1 MHRHD
6 YQRPAPRTP
15 RIPFAL
21 LRVLLPRAERD
32 ELLADVRAEFAARG
46 AANGDASARRWL
58 WWQTLRSAPALLGW
72 SWWRERTGFEP
83 LANTYRPGGPML
95 QTWIADARY
104 AVRRL
109 RARPT
114 YTILAVLTLALGIG
128 GTTAVFG
135 IARPLL
141 LDPLPYA
148 NADEVVTFWMPYWW
162 TEEEYLFLRDKFS
175 GFSAVGAQRPGD
187 VTMREGDAPSRLIP
201 GRQVTAELFDV
212 LGARPMLG
220 RSFRKGDD
228 VQGAEPIA
236 VISYGLWQELG
247 GEPSVIGRRIT
258 LDGTPRTVVGVMPRG
273 FWYPDP
279 AARIWI
285 PKQLDPQGRN
295 GSFELV
301 GRLAPGMTVDRMG
314 PHLGR
319 LISVMHDRFT
329 YSGKNDRTKDAKLT
343 PLRETLLGSMRPAI
357 VATFV
362 AMGLILLIAC
372 ANVAALMLGQVEG
385 RSSELAVRSALGASR
400 GRLTQQVVVEAL
412 LVGLGA
418 GVVGAALA
426 AGGFRILA
434 QSLPIG
440 AWGES
445 ASFDWTMFA
454 VALLIAL
461 GAVLLVVLVPAISLR
476 RGDLHGSMNSV
487 RTSGIQGRGGRL
499 ERGLV
504 IAEVA
509 LAMLIVSGAAL
520 LVRSVTKLYAID
532 PGIETAGIAVVD
544 VLSSREM
551 EAGPRLQKMEEII
564 AALRDMP
571 GVRTAAAAMKIPL
584 RGGGDSFG
592 ISVEGREAEERS
604 ITYFRVVTPEYF
616 AAMGIELRDG
626 RLFDV
631 SDQMSDSGGSVVIN
645 EALAKKYFPG
655 ENPIG
660 KRLGGGFSGA
670 WTVVGVVQNVAEAAL
685 TDEPE
690 PSRYYLARQVEW
702 FGNAGTVVIRATRP
716 GDEASLLDDARRT
729 INRVAPAFAVQQA
742 TTMSR
747 VLDNAVG
754 PARQVMTL
762 LALLSGL
769 ALVLGA
775 VGIYGVI
782 SHFAARRKRDWAIRV
797 ALGLPGSRVVTHIV
811 GQGVVLVAAG
821 IALGAVGTIALSR
834 LLTTFL
840 YGVSKVDPLAF
851 LAASAALLAVGVVAA
866 FVPARRAGT
875 VDPALVLREQ

>member
-1 MHRHD
+1 MHRHVPSAPP
-6 YQRPAPRTP
+6 RPRLV
-15 RIPFAL
+15 FAL

-32 ELLADVRAEFAARG
+32 ELLADVRAEFAER
-46 AANGDASARRWL
+46 GDADGVAAARRWL

-83 LANTYRPGGPML
+83 AANTYRPGGPML

-104 AVRRL
+104 AARRL

-114 YTILAVLTLALGIG
+114 YSLLAVLTLALGIG

-148 NADEVVTFWMPYWW
+148 NANQVVTFWMAGWW

-187 VTMREGDAPSRLIP
+187 VTMREGDAPARLIP

-212 LGARPMLG
+212 LGARPALG

-236 VISYGLWQELG
+236 IISYGLWQELG
-247 GEPSVIGRRIT
+247 GQPSVIGRRLM

-279 AARIWI
+279 AARIWL

-314 PHLGR
+314 PYLAR
-319 LISVMHDRFT
+319 LTNTMRERFT
-329 YSGKNDRTKDAKLT
+329 YYGKNDRTKDAKLT
-343 PLRETLLGSMRPAI
+343 PLRDTLLGSMRPAI
-357 VATFV
+357 VATFA

-385 RSSELAVRSALGASR
+385 RSSELAVRSALGATR
-400 GRLTQQVVVEAL
+400 GRLTQQIVVEAL
-412 LVGLGA
+412 LVGLA
-418 GVVGAALA
+418 ASAVGAVLA

-440 AWGES
+440 AWRES
-445 ASFDWTMFA
+445 ATFDWTMFA
-454 VALLIAL
+454 VALLIAV
-461 GAVLLVVLVPAISLR
+461 GAVLLVVLVPAIALR
-476 RGDLHGSMNSV
+476 RGDLRGSMNSV
-487 RTSGIQGRGGRL
+487 RTGGIQGRGGRL

-532 PGIETAGIAVVD
+532 PGIDTAGIAVVD
-544 VLSSREM
+544 VLSSRDM
-551 EAGPRLQKMEEII
+551 EAGPRLQKMEEIV

-571 GVRTAAAAMKIPL
+571 GVRSAAAAMKIPL

-592 ISVEGREAEERS
+592 LSAEGGEARERVNS
-604 ITYFRVVTPEYF
+604 YFRVVTPEYF
-616 AAMGIELRDG
+616 ATMGVKLRDG

-631 SDQMSDSGGSVVIN
+631 SDQPRDSGGSIVIN
-645 EALAKKYFPG
+645 EALATKFFPG
-655 ENPIG
+655 ENPLG
-660 KRLGGGFSGA
+660 KRLRGGFSGA
-670 WTVVGVVQNVAEAAL
+670 WTVVGVVRNVAEGALADAA
-685 TDEPE
+685 EPTG
-690 PSRYYLARQVEW
+690 YYLARQVEW
-702 FGNAGTVVIRATRP
+702 FGNAGTFVLRAAP
-716 GDEASLLDDARRT
+716 GGNEASLLDDARRT

-747 VLDNAVG
+747 ILDVAVG

-811 GQGVVLVAAG
+811 GQGIVLVAIG
-821 IALGAVGTIALSR
+821 IALGAIGTIALSR

-840 YGVSKVDPLAF
+840 YGVSEVDPLAF
-851 LAASAALLAVGVVAA
+851 VTASAALLAVGVVAA
-866 FVPARRAGT
+866 LVPARRAGS

>member
-1 MHRHD
+1 MHRHVPSAPP
-6 YQRPAPRTP
+6 RPRLV
-15 RIPFAL
+15 FAL

-32 ELLADVRAEFAARG
+32 ELLADVRAEFAER
-46 AANGDASARRWL
+46 GDADGVAAARRWL

-83 LANTYRPGGPML
+83 AANTYRPGGPML

-104 AVRRL
+104 AARRL

-114 YTILAVLTLALGIG
+114 YSLLAVLTLALGIG

-148 NADEVVTFWMPYWW
+148 NANQVVTFWMAGWW

-187 VTMREGDAPSRLIP
+187 VTMREGDAPARLIP

-212 LGARPMLG
+212 LGARPALG

-236 VISYGLWQELG
+236 IISYGLWQELG
-247 GEPSVIGRRIT
+247 GQPSVIGRRLM

-279 AARIWI
+279 AARIWL

-314 PHLGR
+314 PYLAR
-319 LISVMHDRFT
+319 LTNTMRERFT
-329 YSGKNDRTKDAKLT
+329 YYGKNDRTKDAKLT
-343 PLRETLLGSMRPAI
+343 PLRDTLLGSMRPAI
-357 VATFV
+357 VATFA

-385 RSSELAVRSALGASR
+385 RSSELAVRSALGATR
-400 GRLTQQVVVEAL
+400 GRLTQQIVVEAL
-412 LVGLGA
+412 LVGLA
-418 GVVGAALA
+418 ASAVGAVLA

-440 AWGES
+440 AWRES
-445 ASFDWTMFA
+445 ATFDWTMFA
-454 VALLIAL
+454 VALLIAV
-461 GAVLLVVLVPAISLR
+461 GAVLLVVLVPAIALR
-476 RGDLHGSMNSV
+476 RGDLRGSMNSV
-487 RTSGIQGRGGRL
+487 RTGGIQGRGGRL

-532 PGIETAGIAVVD
+532 PGIDTAGIAVVD
-544 VLSSREM
+544 VLSSRDM
-551 EAGPRLQKMEEII
+551 EAGPRLQKMEEIV

-571 GVRTAAAAMKIPL
+571 GVRSAAAAMKIPL

-592 ISVEGREAEERS
+592 LSAEGGEARERVNS
-604 ITYFRVVTPEYF
+604 YFRVVTPEYF
-616 AAMGIELRDG
+616 ATMGVKLRDG

-631 SDQMSDSGGSVVIN
+631 SDQPRDSGGSIVIN
-645 EALAKKYFPG
+645 EALATKFFPG

-660 KRLGGGFSGA
+660 KRLRGGFSGA
-670 WTVVGVVQNVAEAAL
+670 WTVVGVVRNVAEGALADAA
-685 TDEPE
+685 EPTG
-690 PSRYYLARQVEW
+690 YYLARQVEW
-702 FGNAGTVVIRATRP
+702 FGNAGTFVLRAAP
-716 GDEASLLDDARRT
+716 GGNEASLLDDARRT

-742 TTMSR
+742 TTVSR
-747 VLDNAVG
+747 ILDVAVG

-811 GQGVVLVAAG
+811 GQGIVLVAIG
-821 IALGAVGTIALSR
+821 IALGAIGTIALSR

-840 YGVSKVDPLAF
+840 YGVSEVDPLAF
-851 LAASAALLAVGVVAA
+851 VTASAALLAVGVVAA
-866 FVPARRAGT
+866 LVPARRAGS